1 MDGWVVER
9 IARNILNSAPKIIPM
24 KMSTDGHHQD
34 TRRLAVLILMM
45 MFLRWSRNLIF
56 TVYISSSR
64 LVVIGERKSCLS
76 WRSRCVVGNWWKENQ
91 SLET

>member
-34 TRRLAVLILMM
+34 TRASCSDLDDDVLAV
-45 MFLRWSRNLIF
+45 
-56 TVYISSSR
+56 
-64 LVVIGERKSCLS
+64 E
-76 WRSRCVVGNWWKENQ
+76 
-91 SLET
+91 